1 MLEEKLRMIQ
11 KISNWI
17 VNLFLIVLAT
27 ISLIGAVGQLVAMQG
42 MLSVKKNIIY
52 TFLIILGVFI
62 YIFWSKIKSIINR
75 ILLTKRVY
83 FITFLAIW
91 LMLIIYQ
98 LNMI

>member
-62 YIFWSKIKSIINR
+62 YMVTSFYS
-75 ILLTKRVY
+75 
-83 FITFLAIW
+83 F
-91 LMLIIYQ
+91 
-98 LNMI
+98 

>member
-62 YIFWSKIKSIINR
+62 YMEW
-75 ILLTKRVY
+75 LHH
-83 FITFLAIW
+83 FIHFKP
-91 LMLIIYQ
+91 
-98 LNMI
+98 LN

>member
-62 YIFWSKIKSIINR
+62 YMVLYPVKF
-75 ILLTKRVY
+75 TH
-83 FITFLAIW
+83 
-91 LMLIIYQ
+91 
-98 LNMI
+98 

>member
-1 MLEEKLRMIQ
+1 MIQ

-62 YIFWSKIKSIINR
+62 YMVLYPVKF
-75 ILLTKRVY
+75 TH
-83 FITFLAIW
+83 
-91 LMLIIYQ
+91 
-98 LNMI
+98 